1 MVAFSTLALGLSAVA
16 AALAAPTVE
25 VPTRVEE
32 RGPADFVLN
41 HDHPLARRIGNITAR
56 ANPSYT
62 QKYTTGGTVNF
73 QTTGTGF
80 TLNYNVQ
87 QDFVVGVGWNPGSTQ
102 FVAPETAAAT
112 PF

>member
-16 AALAAPTVE
+16 VALAAPTVE
-25 VPTRVEE
+25 QRGVEE
-32 RGPADFVLN
+32 RGAHDFVL
-41 HDHPLARRIGNITAR
+41 HPDHPLSRRIGNITAR
-56 ANPSYT
+56 ANPTYT

-87 QDFVVGVGWNPGSTQ
+87 QDFVVGVGWSTGTTQ
-102 FVAPETAAAT
+102 
-112 PF
+112 